1 MSSKRLLRSAVGA
14 LVAPRSPTA
23 SHQRSAITKER
34 EMKRVGGIT
43 LALVAVLLVGT
54 GSASASETTPP
65 TITVDP
71 PVVYYTSQCGCSSVS
86 ATPTGTATDSHG
98 NPVDVICVPSSLTVD
113 ASTPVSGGTRSA
125 SATCTATD
133 SGGSSSAVFTLSLID
148 DTPPTITAGGA
159 RTFFASA
166 LGGAASVVFAGTAV
180 ASDNIDLVAASCTTV
195 TLDAATRSG
204 ASICTATDLS
214 GNTASANE
222 TGTLVDDV
230 APAISAGAP
239 VVVFT
244 SSCGGCDTGSVNPTA
259 IALDAFDGAL
269 PVSCSPDPLVIN
281 GPGTVTATCTATDSS
296 GNSASV
302 VFSLTLV
309 DDTPPTITCNAATF
323 ALNQS
328 PANVTAVA
336 SDGQSGPASQSLSA
350 PADTSSPGSRSVT
363 FSATDAAG
371 NSTTQSCPY
380 SVSGYTF
387 SGFLAPVNNPN
398 TVNTGKAGR
407 T

>member
-1 MSSKRLLRSAVGA
+1 L
-14 LVAPRSPTA
+14 
-23 SHQRSAITKER
+23 I
-34 EMKRVGGIT
+34 
-43 LALVAVLLVGT
+43 
-54 GSASASETTPP
+54 
-65 TITVDP
+65 
-71 PVVYYTSQCGCSSVS
+71 
-86 ATPTGTATDSHG
+86 
-98 NPVDVICVPSSLTVD
+98 
-113 ASTPVSGGTRSA
+113 
-125 SATCTATD
+125 
-133 SGGSSSAVFTLSLID
+133 LID
-148 DTPPTITAGGA
+148 DTPPAITASGPL
-159 RTFFASA
+159 TFHASA

-180 ASDNIDLVAASCTTV
+180 ASDNMDPVAASCTIV

-214 GNTASANE
+214 GNTTSASE
-222 TGTLVDDV
+222 TGTLLDDV

-296 GNSASV
+296 GNSASA

-336 SDGQSGPASQSLSA
+336 TDGQSGPASQSLSA
-350 PADTSSPGSRSVT
+350 PADTSSPGSSSVT

-380 SVSGYTF
+380 SVSGYAF

-407 T
+407 TYPVKWQLRDGDGNLVTALGAISDITFRSTSCSSFSNDPTDALETSTTGGTSIRYDSAANQYVYDWATPPKGCYTLFLTLQGGQVFPAHFNLS

>member
-1 MSSKRLLRSAVGA
+1 VCSVQPDGRCFRPVVHSLSSRARLAVQRA
-14 LVAPRSPTA
+14 WSSRAPRW
-23 SHQRSAITKER
+23 
-34 EMKRVGGIT
+34 
-43 LALVAVLLVGT
+43 
-54 GSASASETTPP
+54 PP
-65 TITVDP
+65 
-71 PVVYYTSQCGCSSVS
+71 
-86 ATPTGTATDSHG
+86 
-98 NPVDVICVPSSLTVD
+98 
-113 ASTPVSGGTRSA
+113 
-125 SATCTATD
+125 
-133 SGGSSSAVFTLSLID
+133 
-148 DTPPTITAGGA
+148 
-159 RTFFASA
+159 
-166 LGGAASVVFAGTAV
+166 
-180 ASDNIDLVAASCTTV
+180 

-214 GNTASANE
+214 GNTASASE

-296 GNSASV
+296 GNSASA

-328 PANVTAVA
+328 SANVTAVA
-336 SDGQSGPASQSLSA
+336 TDGQSGPASQSLRLR
-350 PADTSSPGSRSVT
+350 PTPRRRVPGRSRSARLTPQATRPHRAVRT
-363 FSATDAAG
+363 ASVATPSAA
-371 NSTTQSCPY
+371 SWRP
-380 SVSGYTF
+380 
-387 SGFLAPVNNPN
+387 
-398 TVNTGKAGR
+398 
-407 T
+407 